1 MRSKAKRKEVRMMK
15 LPVYLPEEVHKALRH
30 TAIDAGKSAT
40 ALVRELIEEHLAK
53 KRGKRKGVK

>member
-1 MRSKAKRKEVRMMK
+1 MR
-15 LPVYLPEEVHKALRH
+15 LGIDPPEEVYKRLRH
-30 TAIDAGKSAT
+30 LAIDENKTAT